1 MLDRYNQKLF
11 NPLLEIWAVVLLR
24 YGLTPNIMSWVGII
38 FAIFSALAIY
48 CSFTI
53 VGLLFIYFNRLC
65 DGLDGVMARQTE
77 VTPYGGFIDITF
89 DFFFY
94 SIVPLSFG
102 LLNQEN
108 LLPSM
113 LLLASFLL
121 NGCSFLA
128 YASIKGAYSKT
139 DKILKKSIYYSP
151 GLMEGTETIFFF
163 TMFCILP
170 DKFPLLSYIFA
181 TLTIITFVQ
190 RIYIAKREFSR
201 YSK

>member
-1 MLDRYNQKLF
+1 MLDRYSQELF
-11 NPLLEIWAVVLLR
+11 KPILQMWGIGLMKC
-24 YGLTPNIMSWVGII
+24 GLTPNMMSWIGLV
-38 FAIFSALAIY
+38 FAIFSAVSIY
-48 CSFTI
+48 CSYTY

-65 DGLDGVMARQTE
+65 DGLDGAMARESE

-94 SIVPLSFG
+94 AIIPVSFG
-102 LLNQEN
+102 LNNYEN
-108 LLPSM
+108 LLPSL
-113 LLLASFLL
+113 LLLATFLL
-121 NGCSFLA
+121 NGSSFLA
-128 YASIKGAYSKT
+128 YASIKGVCSKT
-139 DKILKKSIYYSP
+139 GKVLKKSIYYSP
-151 GLMEGTETIFFF
+151 GLIEGTETIFFF

>member
-1 MLDRYNQKLF
+1 MQFFQLWQY
-11 NPLLEIWAVVLLR
+11 IA
-24 YGLTPNIMSWVGII
+24 
-38 FAIFSALAIY
+38 
-48 CSFTI
+48 FTI

-163 TMFCILP
+163 TMFCLLP
-170 DKFPLLSYIFA
+170 DKFPLLCYIFA
-181 TLTIITFVQ
+181 GLTFITLYKGFIVQ
-190 RIYIAKREFSR
+190 RKNLTLVQPI
-201 YSK
+201 

>member
-1 MLDRYNQKLF
+1 MLDRYSQELI
-11 NPLLEIWAVVLLR
+11 NPTLQVWAVILLR
-24 YGLTPNIMSWVGII
+24 YGFTPNMISSVGIE

-48 CSFTI
+48 LSFII
-53 VGLLFIYFNRLC
+53 VGLLFIYLNRLC

-94 SIVPLSFG
+94 AIIPLSFG

-121 NGCSFLA
+121 NGSSFLA
-128 YASIKGAYSKT
+128 YASIKGVYSKT
-139 DKILKKSIYYSP
+139 EKTVKKSIYYSS
-151 GLMEGTETIFFF
+151 GLIEGTETIFFF
-163 TMFCILP
+163 TMFCLLP

-181 TLTIITFVQ
+181 SLTLITFVQ
-190 RIYIAKREFSR
+190 RVYLVKKEFNP
-201 YSK
+201 

>member
-1 MLDRYNQKLF
+1 MLDRYSQKLF
-11 NPLLEIWAVVLLR
+11 NPLLQTWAVVLLR
-24 YGLTPNIMSWVGII
+24 YGLTPNIISWVGLV

-48 CSFTI
+48 GSFTI
-53 VGLLFIYFNRLC
+53 LGLLFIYLNRLC
-65 DGLDGVMARQTE
+65 DGLDGMMARQSE

-94 SIVPLSFG
+94 AIIPLSFG

-113 LLLASFLL
+113 LLLTSFLL
-121 NGCSFLA
+121 NGSSFLA
-128 YASIKGAYSKT
+128 HASIKGVYSKT
-139 DKILKKSIYYSP
+139 DKILKKSIYYSS

-163 TMFCILP
+163 TMFCLLP

-181 TLTIITFVQ
+181 SLTLITFVQ
-190 RIYIAKREFSR
+190 RVYRAKKEFNP
-201 YSK
+201 

>member
-1 MLDRYNQKLF
+1 MLDRYNQELI
-11 NPLLEIWAVVLLR
+11 NPILQIWAVVLLR
-24 YGLTPNIMSWVGII
+24 YGFTPNIISWAGIV

-48 CSFTI
+48 FSFII
-53 VGLLFIYFNRLC
+53 VGLLFIYLNRLC

-94 SIVPLSFG
+94 AIIPLSFG

-121 NGCSFLA
+121 NGSSFLA
-128 YASIKGAYSKT
+128 YASIKGAYSKP
-139 DKILKKSIYYSP
+139 DKTLKKSIYYSS
-151 GLMEGTETIFFF
+151 GLIEGTETIFFF
-163 TMFCILP
+163 TMFCLLP

-181 TLTIITFVQ
+181 SLTLITFVQ
-190 RIYIAKREFSR
+190 RVYLVKREFNP
-201 YSK
+201 